1 MKSPHVPLLA
11 PTAFSSLYP
20 VYTKTPSV
28 DNTLKN
34 PLFLDS
40 GYFFFF
46 FFLFL
51 TNKKRQTL
59 LPYLSP
65 TNTLALNLRRVH
77 TSPDNKQNRM
87 SPFFIFFNYQKIVV
101 AKRATALIDS
111 LSLSL
116 EQKQKKVNCFL
127 FFFLIIIIGLE
138 GNDLK

>member
-1 MKSPHVPLLA
+1 
-11 PTAFSSLYP
+11 
-20 VYTKTPSV
+20 
-28 DNTLKN
+28 
-34 PLFLDS
+34 
-40 GYFFFF
+40 
-46 FFLFL
+46 
-51 TNKKRQTL
+51 
-59 LPYLSP
+59 
-65 TNTLALNLRRVH
+65 
-77 TSPDNKQNRM
+77 M